1 MSGIAYQNW
10 KFTRLAPITVLWDR
24 FCDRH
29 HYRNKES
36 QVKNFLNAATRLLL
50 AAANCRAINVLRK
63 QAELAKP
70 FHVEF
75 RSNAGGWN

>member
-1 MSGIAYQNW
+1 MGSH
-10 KFTRLAPITVLWDR
+10 
-24 FCDRH
+24 CDLN
-29 HYRNKES
+29 RNKELHM
-36 QVKNFLNAATRLLL
+36 KNFLNTATRVLL
-50 AAANCRAINVLRK
+50 AAANSRAINVLRK